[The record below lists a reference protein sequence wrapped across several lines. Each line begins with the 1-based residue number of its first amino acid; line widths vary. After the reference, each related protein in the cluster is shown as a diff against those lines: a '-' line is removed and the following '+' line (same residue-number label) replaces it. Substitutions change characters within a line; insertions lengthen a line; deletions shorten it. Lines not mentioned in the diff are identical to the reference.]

1 MWNTPLGIL
10 ITVIFGLLFSAITGG
25 NKKKIDQSLVLFD
38 LLGFCKFKK
47 NKNSIKI
54 EDNVDINK

>member
-25 NKKKIDQSLVLFD
+25 NKKKIDQSLILFD
-38 LLGFCKFKK
+38 LLGFFKFKK
-47 NKNSIKI
+47 NKNS
-54 EDNVDINK
+54 